1 MSTISVNSITMRSH
15 LLLLLKRLKHGG
27 VHKAK
32 RKIDVPGANAYS
44 RGSQVE
50 AIHKRFARYERQQ
63 NAMAMEQ
70 ARSEYLT
77 DSIMAEN
84 FLRNE
89 SGYEKV
95 LKRRAIEEETISS
108 PSTSSEKY
116 ELPLAAKPLEE
127 SVKEDE
133 SAPAVSDV
141 ESSEQDHIDRGYFVE
156 GDVYVDEYVSG
167 KTTDLPDDE
176 LTMPQR
182 QIFGPDDAL
191 EHIDF
196 QLPGQTTSQ
205 DLEADELDIDDISS
219 DEVERVGS
227 VNPTRPPINKN
238 CSGCGAQLHCK
249 DASLPGFLPEELL
262 DKAARRRAVVE
273 AILCRRCHLLKH
285 HNFLLNVNVCSVDY
299 ESIMSCLRMNPE
311 ALVLLIVD
319 VTDIPGSIYRQL
331 PGIIGPRRPMIVVA
345 NKVDLLPPDAQCGY
359 LKRFKNV
366 VDEAIEEAGFRDQ
379 FTILHSALISAKT
392 GYGIEDLITQI
403 HLKYTNIKHNVRND
417 IYLVGCT
424 NAGKSSLFNA
434 LLQSDLCKVRA
445 VDLVERATTSVWPG
459 TTLSLLKFPIMKPS
473 PFRLELRRRRMLSER
488 AWLQKEMYSRKLALQ
503 QTGDPKYA
511 VLIGAIQNTFKERD
525 EEMPPI
531 PISKIT
537 GEQVDEDT
545 EEPKKGWSLRD
556 PVFTKGM
563 WCYDTPG
570 TVNDQQVLNLFT
582 LDELIH
588 VLPRRLLQPRTAL
601 VPVGHSL
608 LIGGVA
614 RLDVVECVKE
624 SRVLLTTFV
633 SDDLPLNCIPTAEV
647 KSFLEEN
654 LGTKTLVVPCGGSER
669 MAQWPAMES
678 KDFEL
683 KGEKGGKALVDIVLS
698 SIGWVLV
705 TSTSPFIKIRSYT
718 PGGKGLA
725 IRSPMLPHAAELR
738 GKRIPAT
745 RFYKVKP
752 VEFPVNERRK
762 RANRRKRSSREP
774 DF

>member
-1 MSTISVNSITMRSH
+1 MILYLLWAIVPTPILNRLGITYVPAKYWVIAIPSLIILTITTFVVVVLAVNIYRFRGYRIFEEVEPFFSI
-15 LLLLLKRLKHGG
+15 
-27 VHKAK
+27 
-32 RKIDVPGANAYS
+32 
-44 RGSQVE
+44 
-50 AIHKRFARYERQQ
+50 
-63 NAMAMEQ
+63 
-70 ARSEYLT
+70 
-77 DSIMAEN
+77 
-84 FLRNE
+84 
-89 SGYEKV
+89 
-95 LKRRAIEEETISS
+95 
-108 PSTSSEKY
+108 
-116 ELPLAAKPLEE
+116 
-127 SVKEDE
+127 
-133 SAPAVSDV
+133 
-141 ESSEQDHIDRGYFVE
+141 SEQDHIDRGYFVE

-196 QLPGQTTSQ
+196 QLPGQSTGQ
-205 DLEADELDIDDISS
+205 DSESDELDLDEISS
-219 DEVERVGS
+219 EEIERVGS
-227 VNPTRPPINKN
+227 INPTRPPINKN

-379 FTILHSALISAKT
+379 FTILHTALVSAKT
-392 GYGIEDLITQI
+392 GYGIEDLIT
-403 HLKYTNIKHNVRND
+403 V
-417 IYLVGCT
+417 
-424 NAGKSSLFNA
+424 SSLSRLIRSFWAN
-434 LLQSDLCKVRA
+434 CKVHLRA

-473 PFRLELRRRRMLSER
+473 PFRLELRRRRMLHDR
-488 AWLQKEMYSRKLALQ
+488 AWLQKEMYSRITSRFVRSWARILQ
-503 QTGDPKYA
+503 FLLDQHIIHDCYQYLTA
-511 VLIGAIQNTFKERD
+511 FLSR
-525 EEMPPI
+525 
-531 PISKIT
+531 
-537 GEQVDEDT
+537 
-545 EEPKKGWSLRD
+545 WSLRD
-556 PVFTKGM
+556 PVFAKGM

-570 TVNDQQVLNLFT
+570 TVNEQQVLNLFT

-601 VPVGHSL
+601 VPVGHTL

-683 KGEKGGKALVDIVLS
+683 KGKKGGKALADIVLS

-705 TSTSPFIKIRSYT
+705 TSASPFIKIRSYT
-718 PGGKGLA
+718 PGGRGLA
-725 IRSPMLPHAAELR
+725 IRSPMLPYAAELR

-745 RFYKVKP
+745 RFYKVSVISSNPPAPFLCENSMHP
-752 VEFPVNERRK
+752 VKGTPSFLTG
-762 RANRRKRSSREP
+762 
-774 DF
+774 